1 MGFRTNDEAMV
12 KSKGGGKFRARKRQ
26 PLRTAPTKIAAPPC
40 RHAKIGRNAISNP
53 RDGYAGS
60 KPPSMTETPPQNPPT
75 LQSSG
80 RRHRHGATRRH
91 PRAQYSTPPR
101 IMCAGLTCIRA
112 IAAAARTAGP
122 RRRPPGTIPSP
133 ARPRSPAGARNA
145 GTEVEGS
152 DDSRRGARHRPAW
165 VRCGLFW
172 SEPRGRTYM
181 TPGPRADAE
190 HRAATSSRRR
200 HLTRRKRTAEDR
212 VFFLAGFT

>member
-1 MGFRTNDEAMV
+1 
-12 KSKGGGKFRARKRQ
+12 
-26 PLRTAPTKIAAPPC
+26 
-40 RHAKIGRNAISNP
+40 
-53 RDGYAGS
+53 
-60 KPPSMTETPPQNPPT
+60 MTETPPQNPPT
-75 LQSSG
+75 LQSGG
-80 RRHRHGATRRH
+80 RQQR
-91 PRAQYSTPPR
+91 TPPR

-112 IAAAARTAGP
+112 IAAAARAAGP

-181 TPGPRADAE
+181 TPGGGRTPSTEQRVRGDATS
-190 HRAATSSRRR
+190 RAAKGQRKIGYFSWPVLPHFLRIFPISSPPPTTRRR
-200 HLTRRKRTAEDR
+200 FRSRPEAI
-212 VFFLAGFT
+212 A

>member
-1 MGFRTNDEAMV
+1 MV
-12 KSKGGGKFRARKRQ
+12 KSKRGGKFRARKRQ

-75 LQSSG
+75 LQSGG
-80 RRHRHGATRRH
+80 RQQR
-91 PRAQYSTPPR
+91 TPPR

-112 IAAAARTAGP
+112 IAAAARAAGP

-172 SEPRGRTYM
+172 SERRGRTYM

>member
-1 MGFRTNDEAMV
+1 
-12 KSKGGGKFRARKRQ
+12 
-26 PLRTAPTKIAAPPC
+26 
-40 RHAKIGRNAISNP
+40 
-53 RDGYAGS
+53 
-60 KPPSMTETPPQNPPT
+60 MTETPPQNPPT

-181 TPGPRADAE
+181 TPGGGRTPSTEQRVRGDATS
-190 HRAATSSRRR
+190 RAAKGQRKIGYFSWPVLPDFLRIFPISRLQRPAQHPPR
-200 HLTRRKRTAEDR
+200 VAVFAQGLKR
-212 VFFLAGFT
+212 

>member
-1 MGFRTNDEAMV
+1 
-12 KSKGGGKFRARKRQ
+12 
-26 PLRTAPTKIAAPPC
+26 
-40 RHAKIGRNAISNP
+40 
-53 RDGYAGS
+53 
-60 KPPSMTETPPQNPPT
+60 MTETPPQNPPT
-75 LQSSG
+75 LQSGG
-80 RRHRHGATRRH
+80 RQQR
-91 PRAQYSTPPR
+91 TPPR

-112 IAAAARTAGP
+112 IAAAARAAGP

-181 TPGPRADAE
+181 TPGGGRTPSTEQRVRGDATS
-190 HRAATSSRRR
+190 RAAKGQRKIGYFSWPVLPDFLRIFPISSPPPTT
-200 HLTRRKRTAEDR
+200 HHASPFLQGRKKR
-212 VFFLAGFT
+212 